1 MPMTKLAIMYLC
13 SVMLPSLAERSS
25 DPADHNER
33 KTSARMRSESII
45 VRIPLLNQALFL
57 TIKLSLIYTRVF
69 IYLRLA

>member
-57 TIKLSLIYTRVF
+57 TIKLSLI
-69 IYLRLA
+69 